1 MVNAEKH
8 RDQYCE
14 LSATDTECLLRDFG
28 KFAKTLASDIEDAN
42 TRGVGFAEAILV
54 LQGIVRFDKTAA
66 ASPTCARAFL
76 QISIHPN
83 ACIRRATIMG
93 GERRIC

>member
-8 RDQYCE
+8 RDRYCE

-28 KFAKTLASDIEDAN
+28 KFAKTLASDIVDAN

-66 ASPTCARAFL
+66 ASPTCSTRDLANLHSSECLYPAG
-76 QISIHPN
+76 HN
-83 ACIRRATIMG
+83 KRR
-93 GERRIC
+93 

>member
-66 ASPTCARAFL
+66 ASPTCSTCDLANLHLSECLFL
-76 QISIHPN
+76 
-83 ACIRRATIMG
+83 G
-93 GERRIC
+93 GHNKQR